1 MGRVLQLVFVLGLQ
15 GLLTSAASS
24 QTTKVPLVGF
34 LASGSAAHSRSE
46 QVAKRLNELG
56 YRDGENVVFQFKDAN
71 GRSDRLRELAEDLV
85 RAKPDVIVAVTNAS
99 AFAVKKATTSIPIVV
114 YAAHDAVGTG
124 LVASLARPGGN
135 ITGVD
140 SLAPILDAK
149 RLEILRQLVPALTG
163 VNVLFNPD
171 DPGSSIHLRLT
182 DEAARTMNV
191 AVLKRVEVLT
201 AADFERALSSIAPNP
216 KEGLLTLTDPVTANW
231 KPAAQFA
238 LSRGADRLRVSISRR
253 ARVPLFLWSH
263 ALGDPGNRRQAG
275 GPDLGRHQTR
285 GHPIRTTQQ
294 VRAGHQ
300 PGNSQTAGLGH
311 SKAADRRSGR
321 RAELST
327 IRYRPGPTRF
337 LTRRE
342 TGAKEPGSSGRLS

>member
-15 GLLTSAASS
+15 GLFTSAASS
-24 QTTKVPLVGF
+24 QTAKVPLVGF

-46 QVAKRLNELG
+46 QVAKRLTELG

-191 AVLKRVEVLT
+191 AVLKRVEVRT
-201 AADFERALSSIAPNP
+201 AAEFERALSSIAPNP

-238 LSRGADRLRVSISRR
+238 LSRG
-253 ARVPLFLWSH
+253 VPTACEFRFLAELGCLFSYGPMH
-263 ALGDPGNRRQAG
+263 SEIREIVAKQVTQILGGIRPGDIPFVQPSKFELVINQGTAKL
-275 GPDLGRHQTR
+275 LGLAI
-285 GHPIRTTQQ
+285 PKPLI
-294 VRAGHQ
+294 V
-300 PGNSQTAGLGH
+300 
-311 SKAADRRSGR
+311 AADDV
-321 RAELST
+321 LN
-327 IRYRPGPTRF
+327 
-337 LTRRE
+337 
-342 TGAKEPGSSGRLS
+342 